1 MRFFTTLSELL
12 NDRVVGHALRLDK
25 LRTRLG
31 RVDGLEVRADV
42 LTPNALPEKFRHVV
56 LAEALPI

>member
-42 LTPNALPEKFRHVV
+42 LTPNASPEKFRHVV

>member
-42 LTPNALPEKFRHVV
+42 LTPNALHEKFRHVV